1 MSTIPLT
8 ASTESFTPECMAEI
22 DGAPSFTFRHA
33 TVLDKSNFVVNLTA
47 ENIKLHGKDAI
58 RDKILSELRRLFE
71 GDGLERNITRLEAY
85 WLADDELEA
94 AYTEW
99 RQQVIAILAEVK
111 EGDEQPELPPEPV
124 LEFPADEI
132 AGIELMLAQ
141 VNEHSEILNLMTAQ
155 NLRYRI
161 MHPRLLLRMLLV
173 ETSLDIPLKRR
184 NGLILPEVCEQIIEA
199 SMKAARDL
207 GADPDLAVSQLFTK
221 AQMAFYLT
229 GDEEKNSSSPLS
241 ATTTPEQSASK
252 KSTGQTETEASAS
265 SDLATSDSGTGSNSS
280 E

>member
-47 ENIKLHGKDAI
+47 ENIKIHGKDAI
-58 RDKILSELRRLFE
+58 RAKILSELRRLFE

-85 WLADDELEA
+85 WQADDELDA
-94 AYTEW
+94 AYVEW

-111 EGDEQPELPPEPV
+111 EGDEQPELPSEPV
-124 LEFPADEI
+124 LDFPADEI
-132 AGIELMLAQ
+132 AGLDLMLAQ

-184 NGLILPEVCEQIIEA
+184 NGLMLPEVCEQIVEA
-199 SMKAARDL
+199 TMKAARDL
-207 GADPDLAVSQLFTK
+207 GVDPDEAVSQLFTK
-221 AQMAFYLT
+221 AQMAFYLN

-241 ATTTPEQSASK
+241 VTTTPEQSASK
-252 KSTGQTETEASAS
+252 KSTGLTTTEASAS
-265 SDLATSDSGTGSNSS
+265 SDLATSDSDTGLSSS